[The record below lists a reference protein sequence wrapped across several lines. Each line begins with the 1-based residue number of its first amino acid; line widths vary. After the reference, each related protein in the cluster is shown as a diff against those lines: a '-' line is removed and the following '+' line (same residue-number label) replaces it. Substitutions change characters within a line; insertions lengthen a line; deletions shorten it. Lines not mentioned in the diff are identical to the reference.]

1 MAAGIATLGVVAADH
16 TLYERLEAL
25 ALRLTAGLKTSF
37 ERHGFP
43 SFVNC
48 AGGMFSIF
56 LTRDEVGDLR
66 GAQATD
72 RSLFAKYF
80 GAMLERGVYFAPSPF
95 ESNFLCAA
103 HTPAEIDRTV
113 AATDSALAALLA
125 TDERPL
131 RAMHLSGGA
140 SEP

>member
-1 MAAGIATLGVVAADH
+1 M
-16 TLYERLEAL
+16 
-25 ALRLTAGLKTSF
+25 S
-37 ERHGFP
+37 
-43 SFVNC
+43 
-48 AGGMFSIF
+48 
-56 LTRDEVGDLR
+56 DLR

-72 RSLFAKYF
+72 RRLFAKYF

-103 HTPAEIDRTV
+103 HTAAEIDRTIAASDSV
-113 AATDSALAALLA
+113 LADWATD
-125 TDERPL
+125 DGPL